1 MSIYS
6 KNENYLARF
15 IPLFE
20 KQVGMDLNAEQ
31 MLTEIIRDNAYV
43 MICILCLYLC
53 NYNLTINTAHVK
65 IIFSY
70 ITEY

>member
-43 MICILCLYLC
+43 MIY
-53 NYNLTINTAHVK
+53 
-65 IIFSY
+65 IIGM
-70 ITEY
+70 

>member
-1 MSIYS
+1 MVTVGKNKTLGSNYNYIINHVSIYS

-43 MICILCLYLC
+43 
-53 NYNLTINTAHVK
+53 TIYT
-65 IIFSY
+65 
-70 ITEY
+70 